1 MKAVQ
6 HDFSWL
12 TDPSVFAVNRI
23 PPHSDHS
30 FYTEESQALSGEEMP
45 LRQSLNGSWKFH
57 YAKNPSMAVQD
68 FFSPEVDCTSWED
81 IHVPGHIQLQGYDQ
95 CQYTN
100 VTYPWDGYSPI
111 KPPEVSQDYNPVGS
125 YVKQIALPETFRD
138 KRVFLSLQGAESAC
152 YVWLN
157 GHFVGYGE
165 DSFTPSEFELSPFLR
180 EGENKL
186 AIQVYKRCSGSW
198 LEDQDFWRFSG
209 LFRDVYLYAVPH
221 IHIADLFV
229 STELSQDLREARLR
243 VRLSLQGDVPAKVR
257 AILQSPGGEIVAEQE
272 EAWKESGGLSM
283 AVEHPMLWS
292 AEEPNLYT
300 LLLYVYDAQGRLV
313 EVVPQKTG
321 FRRFEIEDGL
331 MKFNGKPIQFRGIN
345 RHEFHCRRGR
355 AVTRE
360 DMEYDI
366 RFLKR
371 NNINAVRTCHY
382 PNQSL
387 WYQLCDTYGIYVIDE
402 TNLETHGL
410 YQWCKER
417 DSGWKVPEDREQ
429 WQLPQGKEEWLPA
442 VLDRAKSMLERD
454 KNHSSVLIWSCG
466 NESGGGE
473 TFAKMADYFRHADP
487 SRLVHYEGIAHDGRY
502 PSSSDIESHMYM
514 LPWDIE
520 KRMRDPSSEKPFILC
535 EYMHAMG
542 NSCGALHKHRELMDR
557 YPRYQGAFIWDY
569 IDQALLVKNRYGQDR
584 MAYGGDFGDRP
595 NDHSFC
601 ADGILYADRTP
612 SPKVQEVKAVYQS
625 VRLYPERDGVTVK
638 NDNLF
643 VSTGD
648 QELYVTLRYE
658 GKPIWRQKLDC
669 LVPAGET
676 KKIPLALPACDR
688 PGEYTVDVSL
698 RLQHNTLWA
707 DAGYE
712 TAFGQYIFTKQ
723 GERPQWPASPLRV
736 VHGDNHLGVH
746 GKNFSVLFSC
756 LEGGMIS
763 LKVNGMEYLE
773 KMPMPVYWRAC
784 TDNDRG
790 NGHGARC
797 APWMVATRYQRCQ
810 GFHLEE
816 EEGRVT
822 MTFFYQWPGSQAQVE
837 TAYTVSGDGKIRV
850 RMRYSGADD
859 MPELPVFGLSFH
871 LPADLEQVR
880 FYGMGPEEN
889 YQDRVHGA
897 RLGVYNKTVSGN
909 LSQYVTPQ
917 ECGNR
922 TGVRWAWIHDGQGKG
937 LYLEKDNQPFE
948 LGFLHYDWMELEN
961 AAHPDELPPV
971 HDTVVTVMAK
981 QMGVGGDDSWWA
993 RVHEEYLIPS
1003 DQPLSFSFIIDTA
1016 YHE

>member
-1 MKAVQ
+1 MK
-6 HDFSWL
+6 HDSSWL
-12 TDPSVFAVNRI
+12 EDPTVFAVNRI
-23 PPHSDHS
+23 PAHSDHT
-30 FYTEESQALSGEEMP
+30 FYTEESQALRSEKMP
-45 LRQSLNGSWKFH
+45 LRMSLNGSWKFH
-57 YAKNPSMAVQD
+57 YAENPSLSVAD
-68 FFSPEVDCTSWED
+68 FFKPEMDCSPWAD
-81 IHVPGHIQLQGYDQ
+81 IQVPGHIQLQGYDQ

-111 KPPEVSQDYNPVGS
+111 KPPEVSQAYNPVGS
-125 YVKQIALPETFRD
+125 YVKYITVPSNFQG
-138 KRVFLSLQGAESAC
+138 KRVYLSLQGAESAC

-165 DSFTPSEFELSPFLR
+165 DSFTPSEFEVTPFLQ

-186 AIQVYKRCSGSW
+186 AVQVYKRCSGSW

-209 LFRDVYLYAVPH
+209 LFREVYLYAVPETH
-221 IHIADLFV
+221 INDLFV
-229 STELSQDLREARLR
+229 HTDLSPDFQEACLR
-243 VRLSLQGDVPAKVR
+243 VRLSLQGKLPAKGR
-257 AILQSPGGEIVAEQE
+257 AVLRDPEGTIVAQQE
-272 EAWKESGGLSM
+272 ESLRENSEFSM
-283 AVEHPMLWS
+283 TLHDPRLWS
-292 AEEPNLYT
+292 AEVPNLYT
-300 LLLYVYDAQGRLV
+300 LLLYVYDSQGRLV
-313 EVVPQKTG
+313 EVVPQKIG
-321 FRRFEIEDGL
+321 FRQFEIVDGL
-331 MKFNGKPIQFRGIN
+331 MRLNGKAIEFRGIN
-345 RHEFHCRRGR
+345 RHEFDCRRGR

-371 NNINAVRTCHY
+371 HNINAVRTCHY

-387 WYQLCDTYGIYVIDE
+387 WYQMCDLYGIYVIDE

-417 DSGWKVPEDREQ
+417 DAGWKVPEDREQ

-442 VLDRAKSMLERD
+442 VLDRAQSMLERD
-454 KNHSSVLIWSCG
+454 KNHPCVLIWSCG

-473 TFAKMADYFRHADP
+473 NFAKMADYFRKADP

-502 PSSSDIESHMYM
+502 PSSSDLESHMYM
-514 LPWDIE
+514 VPWEVE
-520 KRMRDPSSEKPFILC
+520 KRMREPSSGKPFILC

-569 IDQALLVKNRYGQDR
+569 IDQAILVKNRYGGER

-625 VRLYPERDGVTVK
+625 VRLYPEQNGVTVK

-643 VSTGD
+643 VSTED
-648 QELYVTLRYE
+648 QDLFVTLLHNGR
-658 GKPIWRQKLDC
+658 PIWQEKLEC
-669 LVPAGET
+669 AVPAGET
-676 KKIPLALPACDR
+676 QKIPFTLPSCEL
-688 PGEYTVDVSL
+688 PGEYSIEVSL
-698 RLQHNTLWA
+698 RLRESNLWA

-712 TAFGQYIFTKQ
+712 TAFGQSVFQKE
-723 GERPQWPASPLRV
+723 GEISKRGGASFQV

-746 GKNFSVLFSC
+746 GRHFSVLFSC
-756 LEGGMIS
+756 LEGGIVS
-763 LKVNGMEYLE
+763 LKIDGVEYLE

-784 TDNDRG
+784 TDNDQG

-797 APWMVATRYQRCQ
+797 APWMVATRYQRCER
-810 GFHLEE
+810 FLLEE
-816 EEGRVT
+816 GKGEVT
-822 MTFFYQWPGSQAQVE
+822 MRFFYSIPGSAAQTEV
-837 TAYTVSGDGKIRV
+837 AYTVAEDGKIRV
-850 RMRYSGADD
+850 RMRYSGADG

-871 LPADLEQVR
+871 LPADLENVR

-889 YQDRVHGA
+889 YQDRLHGA
-897 RLGVYNKTVSGN
+897 RLGIYEKTVSGN
-909 LSQYVTPQ
+909 LSRYIVPQ

-922 TGVRWAWIHDGQGKG
+922 TGVRWAWIHDGQGRG
-937 LYLEKDNQPFE
+937 LYLEQEGKPFE

-961 AAHPDELPPV
+961 AAHPDELPPI

-981 QMGVGGDDSWWA
+981 QMGVGGDDSWWS

-1003 DQPLSFSFIIDTA
+1003 DQPLTLSFVIDTA
-1016 YHE
+1016 YHG